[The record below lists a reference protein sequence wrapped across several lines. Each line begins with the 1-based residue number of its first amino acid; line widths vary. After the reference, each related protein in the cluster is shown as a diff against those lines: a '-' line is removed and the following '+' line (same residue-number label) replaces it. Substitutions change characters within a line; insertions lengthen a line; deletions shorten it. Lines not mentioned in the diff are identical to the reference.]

1 MPRAA
6 DVVVVGGGASGLAAA
21 VAAAEAG
28 AHVVALE
35 RDVAFGRRLLATG
48 NGRCN
53 LANARLAW
61 GRYNDAAFVEAVC
74 GTPEGFLADVLAFF
88 EGCGLAVAEEG
99 GGRIYPLSRQASS
112 VREVL
117 LARARRAGVVMA
129 AAREVTGIAQGEVSF
144 DEDGRRISVSAG
156 AVVVAAGGGEGL
168 VRGLGLAC
176 APYEPVLCSLACRPA
191 TPEVDLRALDG
202 RRAHVVARLL
212 REGAEV
218 AREEGEALFRTYGVS
233 GIVAFDLSRHARP
246 GDVVSLDLTCGMDER
261 RAGELVRAAGGA
273 CGLLDPVVAA
283 ALGPDAARRA
293 RALRLVVIDFD
304 IANRQAVASFG
315 KKVQF
320 CRYARFMQC
329 GIQQDGIFHRHAIIC
344 RRRPDKGRRRGGTNL
359 VFERII
365 LFYYIFAAK
374 VLIGTAR

>member
-1 MPRAA
+1 MARTARRTSRSRAREEALAAARAVRVPRAA
-6 DVVVVGGGASGLAAA
+6 DVAVVGGGASGLAAA

-156 AVVVAAGGGEGL
+156 AVVVAAGGVIGFIGFIVPHIIRIL
-168 VRGLGLAC
+168 VGADHRRVFPLSFIGGSLFLLWMDVLARTIM
-176 APYEPVLCSLACRPA
+176 APKELA
-191 TPEVDLRALDG
+191 V
-202 RRAHVVARLL
+202 
-212 REGAEV
+212 
-218 AREEGEALFRTYGVS
+218 
-233 GIVAFDLSRHARP
+233 
-246 GDVVSLDLTCGMDER
+246 
-261 RAGELVRAAGGA
+261 
-273 CGLLDPVVAA
+273 
-283 ALGPDAARRA
+283 
-293 RALRLVVIDFD
+293 
-304 IANRQAVASFG
+304 
-315 KKVQF
+315 
-320 CRYARFMQC
+320 
-329 GIQQDGIFHRHAIIC
+329 GIFTAFCGGPFFVWLLYR
-344 RRRPDKGRRRGGTNL
+344 KNKYGRM
-359 VFERII
+359 
-365 LFYYIFAAK
+365 
-374 VLIGTAR
+374 